1 MVNTHLE
8 QAINYKGANVMVN
21 IFPMPGKVLV
31 KKVEVQQESSGIL
44 LNNETEKFL
53 SCGEITKDQMIFIS
67 DPSIN
72 RPDAEVHQVPI
83 RAGDRIYFQKSKV
96 YDTHESEYQVVNV
109 TDIIYIEKAQ

>member
-1 MVNTHLE
+1 
-8 QAINYKGANVMVN
+8 MVN

-31 KKVEVQQESSGIL
+31 KKSDVQQESSGIL

-53 SCGEITKDQMIFIS
+53 SCGEITKDQMLYIS
-67 DPSIN
+67 DPCVN
-72 RPDAEVHQVPI
+72 RTDAEVHQLPI
-83 RAGDRIYFQKSKV
+83 RAGDKVYYQKTKG